1 MRQTTPGGGLVG
13 AAVLV
18 SALVTV
24 PVTLLAPPAHASD
37 SEDQSARLNESVT
50 AYHTTAEVH
59 PDGTVDVVEAIT
71 YDFDTNTS
79 PGIYRSIPVTLDKGL
94 FRERV
99 VEIRDL
105 EVSSPTGAETR
116 LDSAGMEGDEYVV
129 LVGLEGLE
137 DTHVTGEHTY
147 ELSYTL
153 EGALLALDDHDEFY
167 WDFVGPDWDV
177 PKEDV
182 SVQVTAPRIIDVSC
196 YQGAEHGNSPCEQA
210 EYSGEIARAGQSRLA
225 ATDGMT
231 VAVSMAKG
239 AVDTSASSHETR
251 RMWTIGL
258 TVPVLALLLLGAVA
272 LMAVYRKRTDAAARA
287 GFDRIPPGLGPA
299 AAHTMRSSA
308 GTLGPEDLMIMLVQ
322 LEERGLIA
330 SQPHPGTPGDWVFHL
345 RVHPNDPRLTPAEQV
360 LVRDLFAGAPST
372 DLQMMTTSLTPSV
385 AQAVNKR
392 LYEEKRALNLCPTS
406 GTYLFGRV
414 LLPLL
419 CVIAGVI
426 VLFAGDSFPAR
437 GAVYVAFLLFGYAV
451 ASGVLLGMGPYN
463 ANGRR
468 VRALLEDSREDSVRG
483 GPLSVIGS
491 PSWELAVGL
500 PSQVQDRLAYDYQ
513 MRTHQPRPYFYD
525 PVYRR
530 RWDQDCG
537 RRMQPQSSGGG
548 GFSSGGGSGG
558 GSVGGGGGG
567 GGGGSR

>member
-1 MRQTTPGGGLVG
+1 MVG
-13 AAVLV
+13 AAALV

-24 PVTLLAPPAHASD
+24 PVTLLAPPVHASD
-37 SEDQSARLNESVT
+37 SEDETARLNESVT

-59 PDGTVDVVEAIT
+59 PDGTVDVVESIT
-71 YDFDTNTS
+71 YDFDTNVS
-79 PGIYRSIPVTLDKGL
+79 PGIYRSIPVALDKTL
-94 FRERV
+94 FRERA

-116 LDSAGMEGDEYVV
+116 LDSAGTEGDEFVV
-129 LVGLEGLE
+129 LVGLEDQP

-153 EGALLALDDHDEFY
+153 EGALLALDNHDEFY

-177 PKEDV
+177 PKENV
-182 SVQVTAPRIIDVSC
+182 SVEITAPQIIDVSC
-196 YQGAEHGNSPCEQA
+196 YQGAEGDNSPCELA
-210 EYSGEIARAGQSRLA
+210 EYSGDTAQAGQTRLA
-225 ATDGMT
+225 PSDGMT
-231 VAVSMAKG
+231 VAVSMTKG
-239 AVDTSASSHETR
+239 AVDTSASLHGTR
-251 RMWTIGL
+251 RMWTVGS
-258 TVPVLALLLLGAVA
+258 TVTVLAILLVAAVA
-272 LMAVYRKRTDAAARA
+272 AMAVYRTRSDAAARA
-287 GFDRIPPGLGPA
+287 RFDRIPPGLSPA
-299 AAHTMRSSA
+299 AAHTMHSSI

-330 SQPHPGTPGDWVFHL
+330 SQPHPVNPGDWVFHL
-345 RVHPNDPRLTPAEQV
+345 RVYPNDPRLTPAEQV

-372 DLQMMTTSLTPSV
+372 DLQMMTSFLTPTV
-385 AQAVNKR
+385 TQAISKR
-392 LYEEKRALNLCPTS
+392 LYEEKRALNLCSPS
-406 GTYLFGRV
+406 GTHLLGRA

-419 CVIAGVI
+419 CVVAAAV

-437 GAVYVAFLLFGYAV
+437 GAVYIALLLVGYAV
-451 ASGVLLGMGPYN
+451 ASVSLLGFGPHN

-468 VRALLEDSREDSVRG
+468 VCAILERSREDSVRG

-513 MRTHQPRPYFYD
+513 MRTHRPRPYFYD

-537 RRMQPQSSGGG
+537 HSMQPQSSGGG
-548 GFSSGGGSGG
+548 GSSSGGGFGG

>member
-1 MRQTTPGGGLVG
+1 MRQTNLGGGFVG
-13 AAVLV
+13 TAVLV
-18 SALVTV
+18 SALVTAS
-24 PVTLLAPPAHASD
+24 VTLLTPSAHASD
-37 SEDQSARLNESVT
+37 SEDEPARLNESVT

-59 PDGTVDVVEAIT
+59 PDGTVDVVESIT

-79 PGIYRSIPVTLDKGL
+79 PGIYRSIPVTLDKNL

-129 LVGLEGLE
+129 LVGLEDE
-137 DTHVTGEHTY
+137 PSTHVTGEHTY

-182 SVQVTAPRIIDVSC
+182 SVRVTAPQIIDVSC
-196 YQGAEHGNSPCEQA
+196 YQGAERGNSPCAQA
-210 EYSGEIARAGQSRLA
+210 EYSGETAQAGQPRLA

-231 VAVSMAKG
+231 VAVSMTKG
-239 AVDTSASSHETR
+239 AVDTSASLHETR
-251 RMWTIGL
+251 RMWTVGL
-258 TVPVLALLLLGAVA
+258 TVPVLALLLLGAVVV
-272 LMAVYRKRTDAAARA
+272 MAVYRKRTDAAARA
-287 GFDRIPPGLGPA
+287 RFDRIPPGLGPA
-299 AAHTMRSSA
+299 AAHTMHSSV
-308 GTLGPEDLMIMLVQ
+308 GTIGPEELMIMLVQ

-330 SQPHPGTPGDWVFHL
+330 SQPHPGTSGDWIFHL
-345 RVHPNDPRLTPAEQV
+345 RVYPNDPRLTPAERV
-360 LVRDLFAGAPST
+360 LIRDLFAGAPST
-372 DLQMMTTSLTPSV
+372 DLRMLTTFLTPSV
-385 AQAVNKR
+385 TQAVSKR
-392 LYEEKRALNLCPTS
+392 LHEEKRALNLCPAS

-414 LLPLL
+414 LPPLL
-419 CVIAGVI
+419 CVITGIAALVI
-426 VLFAGDSFPAR
+426 GDSFPAR
-437 GAVYVAFLLFGYAV
+437 GAVYIALLLFGYAI
-451 ASGVLLGMGPYN
+451 ASGTLLGIGSHN

-468 VRALLEDSREDSVRG
+468 VATILKESREDSVRG

-500 PSQVQDRLAYDYQ
+500 PSQVLDQLSYAYQ
-513 MRTHQPRPYFYD
+513 ARTHRPRPYFYD
-525 PVYRR
+525 RDYRR
-530 RWDQDCG
+530 RWDRDCG
-537 RRMQPQSSGGG
+537 ESMHPESSGSGSSGGG
-548 GFSSGGGSGG
+548 FGG